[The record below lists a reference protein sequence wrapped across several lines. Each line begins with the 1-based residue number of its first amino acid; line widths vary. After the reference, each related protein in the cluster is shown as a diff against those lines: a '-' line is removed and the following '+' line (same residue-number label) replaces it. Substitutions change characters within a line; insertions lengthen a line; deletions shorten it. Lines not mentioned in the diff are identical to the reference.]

1 MKHFYLFR
9 TGGETVT
16 LGLLVLDNNFI
27 CNILE
32 PPDKNNQRD
41 ISCIPAD
48 DYVCTKVLK
57 KDTSVSIGDSEYTYE
72 IRNVPER
79 DNVKFHIGNF
89 LKDTLGCQLCGMY
102 AKGDTVME
110 SRKGFYKFIKV
121 TEGDETFLLT
131 IKDVK

>member
-110 SRKGFYKFIKV
+110 SRKGIYKFIKV